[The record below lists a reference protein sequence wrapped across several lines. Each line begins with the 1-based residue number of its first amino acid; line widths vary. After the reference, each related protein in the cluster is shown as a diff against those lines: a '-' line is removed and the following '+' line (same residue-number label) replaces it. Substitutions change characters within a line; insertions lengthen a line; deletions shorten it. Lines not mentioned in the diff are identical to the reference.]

1 MPIFSNQS
9 LDLGGGYE
17 AISNRISALQSYN
30 ESRQLTQESDKK
42 RGESLAQSI
51 RALAGQKSSVEANQ
65 SRDKRNQPTS
75 FDKLVQ
81 LINQSNPDS
90 KFPNT
95 EKEIRKNLLQL
106 VFQLKGEIKK
116 IVQEEAFRVL
126 NCAQEQTYQGFS
138 TTLLTTGS
146 TFSLLPEQEGI
157 YVRVSDID
165 WNKSLTLSATT
176 RIGKLYYETTGITSL
191 ASYNNYAGR
200 EPFPM
205 NFELNQRLLNPNQT
219 FKDEFGV
226 EYNGRSR
233 QGIFDIEYT
242 TQNGVG
248 ATGNFFRV
256 FLLDR
261 EGSPGTTNPNQ
272 ATLQFSANTIVNAI
286 VDYYESIDIYNPK
299 TFLANLLNLATGALV
314 GGLSI
319 QQIESQ
325 NKFTTILFRIMGI
338 CEPGSSEIDVSGVA
352 KISELDNL
360 DNSFFTFTET
370 ELNDINL
377 ASSNQKR
384 GIVQFVDC
392 DNVDLPVNNDIL
404 LQQADILSNTIDSLP
419 VEDQV
424 AEIERLLDSIPQ
436 TWTQEGFGGISFDFE
451 NPFNQDLLKKIPAA
465 LFSSILTP
473 KVLLP
478 LFIFKEYLQNQVVGF
493 ANQLIVSGNSI
504 ISSANTLINSA
515 NTINALSTTFISDGV
530 DFAKKFKKFVFRVIG
545 RIMNKF
551 LELLFI
557 MLKKNILKLLRVIIR
572 DIARTSR
579 NAKLKAIN
587 AILNYAE
594 PLIQGFLNYRECKSL
609 IKQIQ
614 RILDLIRGEP
624 RLSPNPLP
632 NALLVLSEFLPGI
645 SPERGV
651 LNTIEYMQAYGL
663 KTGPNPDGSPNR
675 MVAFTTAMQK
685 GGYDEFI
692 QNGKVEGTVFIP
704 PLTGGVLKVF
714 AKGK

>member
-51 RALAGQKSSVEANQ
+51 QALAGQKSSVEANQ

-75 FDKLVQ
+75 FDKLIQ
-81 LINQSNPDS
+81 LINKSNPDS

-126 NCAQEQTYQGFS
+126 NCAQEQTYQGLS
-138 TTLLTTGS
+138 SGQTQNSSL
-146 TFSLLPEQEGI
+146 SLLPEQEGI
-157 YVRVSDID
+157 YVRVGDID

-191 ASYNNYAGR
+191 SIYNNYAGR

-205 NFELNQRLLNPNQT
+205 NFVLNQSLLNQNQT
-219 FKDEFGV
+219 FKDAFGV
-226 EYNGRSR
+226 NYNGRSR

-248 ATGNFFRV
+248 ASGDYFRV

-261 EGSPGTTNPNQ
+261 EGSPVTTSQNQ

-286 VDYYESIDIYNPK
+286 GDYYQSIDIYNSK

-360 DNSFFTFTET
+360 DDNFFTFTET
-370 ELNDINL
+370 ELNDINQV
-377 ASSNQKR
+377 SSNQKR
-384 GIVQFVDC
+384 GIVQYVDC
-392 DNVDLPVNNDIL
+392 NNVDLPVNNDIL
-404 LQQADILSNTIDSLP
+404 LQQADNLSNTIDSLP

-436 TWTQEGFGGISFDFE
+436 TWTQEGFGGIAFDFE
-451 NPFNQDLLKKIPAA
+451 NPFNQDLIKKIPLA
-465 LFSSILTP
+465 LISAILTP

-504 ISSANTLINSA
+504 ITSANTLINSA
-515 NTINALSTTFISDGV
+515 TTINALSSTFIADGV
-530 DFAKKFKKFVFRVIG
+530 DFTKKFRKFVFRVIG

-557 MLKKNILKLLRVIIR
+557 MLKKNILKLLREIIR
-572 DIARTSR
+572 DIARTSK

-614 RILDLIRGEP
+614 RILNLIRGEVRTP
-624 RLSPNPLP
+624 PSPLP

-651 LNTIEYMQAYGL
+651 LNIIEYMQAYGL

-675 MVAFTTAMQK
+675 MVAFTTALQK
-685 GGYDEFI
+685 GGYDEFV
-692 QNGKVEGTVFIP
+692 QNGKVEGTVFVP

>member
-1 MPIFSNQS
+1 
-9 LDLGGGYE
+9 
-17 AISNRISALQSYN
+17 
-30 ESRQLTQESDKK
+30 
-42 RGESLAQSI
+42 
-51 RALAGQKSSVEANQ
+51 
-65 SRDKRNQPTS
+65 
-75 FDKLVQ
+75 
-81 LINQSNPDS
+81 
-90 KFPNT
+90 
-95 EKEIRKNLLQL
+95 
-106 VFQLKGEIKK
+106 
-116 IVQEEAFRVL
+116 
-126 NCAQEQTYQGFS
+126 
-138 TTLLTTGS
+138 
-146 TFSLLPEQEGI
+146 
-157 YVRVSDID
+157 
-165 WNKSLTLSATT
+165 
-176 RIGKLYYETTGITSL
+176 
-191 ASYNNYAGR
+191 
-200 EPFPM
+200 
-205 NFELNQRLLNPNQT
+205 
-219 FKDEFGV
+219 
-226 EYNGRSR
+226 
-233 QGIFDIEYT
+233 
-242 TQNGVG
+242 
-248 ATGNFFRV
+248 
-256 FLLDR
+256 
-261 EGSPGTTNPNQ
+261 
-272 ATLQFSANTIVNAI
+272 
-286 VDYYESIDIYNPK
+286 
-299 TFLANLLNLATGALV
+299 
-314 GGLSI
+314 
-319 QQIESQ
+319 
-325 NKFTTILFRIMGI
+325 MGI
-338 CEPGSSEIDVSGVA
+338 CEPGSAEIDVSGVA

-360 DNSFFTFTET
+360 DDSFFTFTET

-392 DNVDLPVNNDIL
+392 DNVDLPVNNNIL
-404 LQQADILSNTIDSLP
+404 LQQADILSTTIDSLP

-436 TWTQEGFGGISFDFE
+436 TWTQEGFGGISFNFE
-451 NPFNQDLLKKIPAA
+451 NPFNQDLLKKIPVA

-557 MLKKNILKLLRVIIR
+557 MLKKNILKLIRVIIK
-572 DIARTSR
+572 DIARTSK

-587 AILNYAE
+587 TILNYAE

-614 RILDLIRGEP
+614 KILDLIRGEP
-624 RLSPNPLP
+624 KTPPNPLP

-692 QNGKVEGTVFIP
+692 ENGKVEGTVFIP
-704 PLTGGVLKVF
+704 PLAGGVLKVF

>member
-1 MPIFSNQS
+1 
-9 LDLGGGYE
+9 
-17 AISNRISALQSYN
+17 
-30 ESRQLTQESDKK
+30 
-42 RGESLAQSI
+42 
-51 RALAGQKSSVEANQ
+51 
-65 SRDKRNQPTS
+65 
-75 FDKLVQ
+75 
-81 LINQSNPDS
+81 
-90 KFPNT
+90 
-95 EKEIRKNLLQL
+95 
-106 VFQLKGEIKK
+106 
-116 IVQEEAFRVL
+116 
-126 NCAQEQTYQGFS
+126 
-138 TTLLTTGS
+138 
-146 TFSLLPEQEGI
+146 
-157 YVRVSDID
+157 
-165 WNKSLTLSATT
+165 
-176 RIGKLYYETTGITSL
+176 
-191 ASYNNYAGR
+191 
-200 EPFPM
+200 
-205 NFELNQRLLNPNQT
+205 
-219 FKDEFGV
+219 
-226 EYNGRSR
+226 
-233 QGIFDIEYT
+233 
-242 TQNGVG
+242 
-248 ATGNFFRV
+248 
-256 FLLDR
+256 
-261 EGSPGTTNPNQ
+261 
-272 ATLQFSANTIVNAI
+272 
-286 VDYYESIDIYNPK
+286 
-299 TFLANLLNLATGALV
+299 
-314 GGLSI
+314 
-319 QQIESQ
+319 
-325 NKFTTILFRIMGI
+325 MGI
-338 CEPGSSEIDVSGVA
+338 CEPGSAEIDVSGVA

-360 DNSFFTFTET
+360 DDSFFTFTET

-392 DNVDLPVNNDIL
+392 DNVDLPVNNNIL
-404 LQQADILSNTIDSLP
+404 LQQADILSTTIDSLP

-436 TWTQEGFGGISFDFE
+436 TWTQEGFGGISFNFE
-451 NPFNQDLLKKIPAA
+451 NPFNQDLLKKIPVA

-557 MLKKNILKLLRVIIR
+557 MLKKNILKLIRVIIK
-572 DIARTSR
+572 DIARTSK

-587 AILNYAE
+587 TILNYAE

-614 RILDLIRGEP
+614 KILDLIRGEP
-624 RLSPNPLP
+624 KTPPNPLP

-675 MVAFTTAMQK
+675 MVAFTTALQK

-692 QNGKVEGTVFIP
+692 ENGKVEGTVFIP
-704 PLTGGVLKVF
+704 PLAGGVLKVF